1 MSPRRLIDQIRCL
14 LEILN
19 DLRSE
24 VPAEVAEAAKIT
36 KNKDSILND
45 AKVEAE
51 RMLELAKSKAE
62 EYINEDE
69 LVIKAN
75 ERADEVLKNASE
87 ESVQIRE
94 GARDYADSLLEN
106 TQVNLSEIIKMLNE
120 NRQELRCGG
129 FTRQASR
136 PRYAQQDIAF
146 RW

>member
-1 MSPRRLIDQIRCL
+1 MNFMELVDELEELVETASQVPLTGKVMVDREEV

-120 NRQELRCGG
+120 NRQELRG
-129 FTRQASR
+129 
-136 PRYAQQDIAF
+136 
-146 RW
+146 

>member
-1 MSPRRLIDQIRCL
+1 MNFMELVDELEELIETASQVPLTGKVMVDREDVI
-14 LEILN
+14 EILS
-19 DLRSE
+19 DLRAE
-24 VPAEVAEAAKIT
+24 VPSEVAEASKIT
-36 KNKDSILND
+36 RNRDTILND

-120 NRQELRCGG
+120 NRQELRG
-129 FTRQASR
+129 
-136 PRYAQQDIAF
+136 
-146 RW
+146 